1 MIIIPKEAPQEDK
14 FLDLDSVV
22 TDGINVVS
30 DPEHKIYHLRE
41 AILMS
46 KRLGKP
52 LTSEEFAKFE
62 VKDYKED

>member
-14 FLDLDSVV
+14 FLDLDSAI
-22 TDGINVVS
+22 TDGIYVVP

-46 KRLGKP
+46 KRLGRP
-52 LTSEEFAKFE
+52 LTSEEFAKFG

>member
-1 MIIIPKEAPQEDK
+1 MIIIHKEAPQEDK
-14 FLDLDSVV
+14 FLDLDSAV
-22 TDGINVVS
+22 TDGIYVVP

-46 KRLGKP
+46 KRLGRP

>member
-1 MIIIPKEAPQEDK
+1 MIIISQEAPQEDK
-14 FLDLDSVV
+14 FLDLDSAV
-22 TDGINVVS
+22 TDGIYVVP

-46 KRLGKP
+46 KRLGRP

>member
-22 TDGINVVS
+22 TDGIYVVP

-46 KRLGKP
+46 KRLGRP

>member
-14 FLDLDSVV
+14 FLDLDSAV
-22 TDGINVVS
+22 TDGIYVVP

-46 KRLGKP
+46 KHLGRP

-62 VKDYKED
+62 VKYYKED